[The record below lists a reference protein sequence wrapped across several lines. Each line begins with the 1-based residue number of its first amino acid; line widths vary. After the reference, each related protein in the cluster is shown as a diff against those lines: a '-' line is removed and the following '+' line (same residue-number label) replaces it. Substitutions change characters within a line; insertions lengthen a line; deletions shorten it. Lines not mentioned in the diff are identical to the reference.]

1 MDLSG
6 QFISLS
12 WFLSC
17 DNKNLEQT
25 TGCKT
30 TDKLTAQ
37 FSSSR
42 HIFYQTYTPE
52 TWEQANPKGV
62 VLVIP
67 LGFPVF
73 ILPVSSSSLCPVQNR
88 ACTHHKS
95 MKGNGNGHMLWPVDN
110 CKLCNSKLC
119 CVCLPMIQSILI
131 RCIYVQDIH

>member
-6 QFISLS
+6 QFIFFS

-42 HIFYQTYTPE
+42 HILYQTYTLNMGAGQSQRRRLGDPS
-52 TWEQANPKGV
+52 
-62 VLVIP
+62 
-67 LGFPVF
+67 GFPVF

-110 CKLCNSKLC
+110 CKLCNSKLR
-119 CVCLPMIQSILI
+119 CVCLPTIQSILI